1 MAAGQGRVALAGL
14 LSGNT
19 PVTAEEAWTA
29 GGDGPAAGTAGAG
42 GGAGAGAGAEQVE
55 GSGGGSG
62 GGGGGSNSDA
72 PASVL
77 ASGYP
82 PCSVVAILGSGGPAE
97 LAEATACLRSGWP
110 VVVLA
115 DAGVPGAV
123 QRQLA
128 ASGYNDTPTAAQTEG
143 AATSPKRSGKGKQ
156 QAHGKVFW
164 FGAAASAASAG
175 GGEGSPPRDEARS
188 IGSGI
193 PVSKA
198 AATGPNLGVLLHTLL
213 SNRSLGS
220 W

>member
-29 GGDGPAAGTAGAG
+29 GGDEPAAGAASAG

-55 GSGGGSG
+55 G
-62 GGGGGSNSDA
+62 GGGGGSGSSNSSDA
-72 PASVL
+72 PASML

-128 ASGYNDTPTAAQTEG
+128 ASGYNDTPSAAQTEG
-143 AATSPKRSGKGKQ
+143 TATSPKRSSKGKQ

-164 FGAAASAASAG
+164 FGAGAASAASAG